1 MSQLQR
7 EELLEAGRKKL
18 KDYQLRRRSTN
29 TSFSTSL
36 LTDAATKRLSASSQK
51 WRHRSLQINSKLN
64 ADDPGI
70 PSPTT
75 TVASP
80 TSMHE
85 SDLQGYPSPPLS
97 RPPSSAIEPVQPTPT
112 ASTPIPSSSSRRRQP
127 PKPLQLQDPSNHHQQ
142 RTASSSSSRHERS
155 QSNVIDYSA
164 QFPSTWA
171 YANATKSPIM
181 PVSNMDEALTWIIQ
195 NNRLVQENQRLKRE
209 LEMVKMERAQLADT
223 IQEMKQQHSSQS
235 ENERIKETLRQVRS
249 QERARWAEIVEK
261 LEREVR
267 DLKK

>member
-51 WRHRSLQINSKLN
+51 WRHRSLHINPKPC
-64 ADDPGI
+64 ADDPGM

-75 TVASP
+75 TIASP

-85 SDLQGYPSPPLS
+85 SELQGYPSPPLS
-97 RPPSSAIEPVQPTPT
+97 RPPSSAIEPIQPTPT
-112 ASTPIPSSSSRRRQP
+112 ASTPVPTSLSKRRSPPQP
-127 PKPLQLQDPSNHHQQ
+127 LRLQDQ
-142 RTASSSSSRHERS
+142 RSSSSRHERS

-171 YANATKSPIM
+171 YANATQSPIG

-209 LEMVKMERAQLADT
+209 LELVKMERDQLADT
-223 IQEMKQQHSSQS
+223 IQEMKQEDNNNSN

-249 QERARWAEIVEK
+249 QERARWAEIVER
-261 LEREVR
+261 LERQVR
-267 DLKK
+267 ELSK

>member
-51 WRHRSLQINSKLN
+51 WRHRSLQINSKPY

-97 RPPSSAIEPVQPTPT
+97 RPPSSAIESVQPTPT
-112 ASTPIPSSSSRRRQP
+112 ASTPIPSSSRRRQP
-127 PKPLQLQDPSNHHQQ
+127 PKPLQLQDHQQ
-142 RTASSSSSRHERS
+142 RSASSSRHERS

-209 LEMVKMERAQLADT
+209 LELVKMERAQLADT
-223 IQEMKQQHSSQS
+223 IQEMKQQNNHQS